1 MAGNVKYKYR
11 AITDLSDSEIEAL
24 CEEIFHPEYI
34 SDIERGDDEVCVTIG
49 TRWGEKSELMEDVIV
64 LTDSEYDADWSI
76 RPEDI
81 WQYRQY
87 LFALG
92 VTPLAHDNP
101 YL

>member
-1 MAGNVKYKYR
+1 MAGKVQYKYR
-11 AITDLSDSEIEAL
+11 AITDLSDVEIKAL
-24 CEEIFHPEYI
+24 CEEIFRPEYV
-34 SDIERGDDEVCVTIG
+34 SDIERGDDEVRVTIG
-49 TRWGEKSELMEDVIV
+49 TRWGEKSELMEDVV
-64 LTDSEYDADWSI
+64 TLTDSEYDVDWGIS
-76 RPEDI
+76 PEDI

>member
-1 MAGNVKYKYR
+1 MTGKVKYKYR
-11 AITDLSDSEIEAL
+11 AITDLSDAEIKAL
-24 CEEIFHPEYI
+24 CKELFRPEYV
-34 SDIERGDDEVCVTIG
+34 SNIERGDDEVRVTIG
-49 TRWGEKSELMEDVIV
+49 TRWGEKSELMEDVV
-64 LTDSEYDADWSI
+64 TLTDSEYDVDWGI